1 MSEERKTADEDAVG
15 EDDSRRQLWMR
26 AGIAVGLIGLLLGG
40 LAVFDQQSRPPPVE
54 EAALPT
60 KPIAPAQVMPEV
72 GRDAPPDVVR
82 AGGEAVPPA
91 PAPVEEVPPP
101 VLPAPGKAGRGEHLE
116 SPAGVAEGGRPTAR
130 PAHAAGSA
138 ASAARGEPAR
148 KAAEPASQPAPV
160 PPARTATTPP
170 AKVTAAAAPA
180 GAAAPAVPVAAAV
193 PAASGAIPPTPAAAR
208 PAPAQVASEA
218 APRAA
223 AAPEGPSAPVRKT
236 AAEGAFYLQL
246 GAYPSAEQAEVL
258 RARLS
263 AEGVPSHL
271 ETRVLV
277 GPFSDRRDALAA
289 QARLREKGFTPGDLI
304 PFRR

>member
-1 MSEERKTADEDAVG
+1 
-15 EDDSRRQLWMR
+15 
-26 AGIAVGLIGLLLGG
+26 
-40 LAVFDQQSRPPPVE
+40 
-54 EAALPT
+54 
-60 KPIAPAQVMPEV
+60 MPEV

-116 SPAGVAEGGRPTAR
+116 SPAGVAEGGRP
-130 PAHAAGSA
+130 AHAAGSGA

-193 PAASGAIPPTPAAAR
+193 PAASGVIPPTPAAAR

>member
-1 MSEERKTADEDAVG
+1 M
-15 EDDSRRQLWMR
+15 
-26 AGIAVGLIGLLLGG
+26 
-40 LAVFDQQSRPPPVE
+40 
-54 EAALPT
+54 
-60 KPIAPAQVMPEV
+60 
-72 GRDAPPDVVR
+72 
-82 AGGEAVPPA
+82 
-91 PAPVEEVPPP
+91 
-101 VLPAPGKAGRGEHLE
+101 
-116 SPAGVAEGGRPTAR
+116 
-130 PAHAAGSA
+130 
-138 ASAARGEPAR
+138 
-148 KAAEPASQPAPV
+148 
-160 PPARTATTPP
+160 
-170 AKVTAAAAPA
+170 
-180 GAAAPAVPVAAAV
+180 
-193 PAASGAIPPTPAAAR
+193 
-208 PAPAQVASEA
+208 ASEA

-223 AAPEGPSAPVRKT
+223 AAPEGPSAPVCKT

>member
-116 SPAGVAEGGRPTAR
+116 SPAGVAEGGRP
-130 PAHAAGSA
+130 AHAAGSGA

-180 GAAAPAVPVAAAV
+180 GAAAPAVPVAAAC
-193 PAASGAIPPTPAAAR
+193 SAICR
-208 PAPAQVASEA
+208 
-218 APRAA
+218 
-223 AAPEGPSAPVRKT
+223 
-236 AAEGAFYLQL
+236 
-246 GAYPSAEQAEVL
+246 
-258 RARLS
+258 
-263 AEGVPSHL
+263 
-271 ETRVLV
+271 
-277 GPFSDRRDALAA
+277 
-289 QARLREKGFTPGDLI
+289 
-304 PFRR
+304 